1 MMQDYQVTLVDNKK
15 KYRPISTIVKVEQ
28 ADGIDLTLNAQ
39 KKKEIIN
46 KGIIKICQK
55 RGWGKLELQV
65 YNYLTALVR
74 KYDGEETKALDKARY
89 EKIKEEKYKTGE
101 WKRPRKK

>member
-1 MMQDYQVTLVDNKK
+1 MVQDYQVTLVDNKK

-28 ADGIDLTLNAQ
+28 AEGVDLTLDAQ

-46 KGIIKICQK
+46 KGIVKICQK

-74 KYDGEETKALDKARY
+74 KYDGEETKASDKARY

-101 WKRPRKK
+101 WKRPKKK